1 MSNNCRAIHE
11 TIIRDL
17 IDAVDMI
24 RDTDAEDIL
33 DRSKRSPFASTSLT
47 RMTDNLVCVFPVMV
61 STSLSIDT
69 SIMIMKAI
77 ERKGV
82 VMLQLLFA
90 AYQVTNQEDLASVI
104 NQFHKNIKLNDKMG
118 VDDVIAV
125 MDTIGESV
133 DMKKNYAMIEA
144 VRRDMKNINFY
155 FEQNVNPS
163 SLNDISVKKDPYQGF
178 VMEGF
183 GGNRRDGNGVRKT
196 TELTNSDI
204 KKANELVPS
213 MITVNLTYKNDNG
226 DNIKIESAVIGVKAR
241 LIPVAS
247 NDIINHLMTKVQ
259 DRNWLLQLIRATT
272 REISFTK
279 DFLFAID
286 RAKIDALAHS
296 RRGSSNPM
304 WKVLERRAMGS
315 KLKRLIGASNNYM
328 AITTLAVSQEDVDY
342 AQKQFNTDF
351 SDPSVIDP
359 LFTNLNL
366 MCVCIAD
373 ESLEVAKFMFDTGDG
388 NWENYS
394 FTSLEREDKDNTYK
408 KVINLMTKVAR

>member
-17 IDAVDMI
+17 IDMADMI

-33 DRSKRSPFASTSLT
+33 DRSKRDKFSTTSLA

-82 VMLQLLFA
+82 VMIQLLFS
-90 AYQVTNQEDLASVI
+90 AYQITNERNLADVLA
-104 NQFHKNIKLNDKMG
+104 QFHKNIKLNDKMT

-133 DMKKNYAMIEA
+133 DMKKDYALIEA

-155 FEQNVNPS
+155 FEQNVNPA
-163 SLNDISVKKDPYQGF
+163 SLNSISVKKDPYQGF

-183 GGNRRDGNGVRKT
+183 DRNRNNGVRKT

-213 MITVNLTYKNDNG
+213 MVTVNLTYDGPEGKA
-226 DNIKIESAVIGVKAR
+226 IKIESAVIGVKAR

-259 DRNWLLQLIRATT
+259 DRNWLLQLVRATT

-359 LFTNLNL
+359 LFSNLNL

>member
-17 IDAVDMI
+17 IDMADMI

-33 DRSKRSPFASTSLT
+33 DRSKRDKFSTTSLA

-82 VMLQLLFA
+82 VMIQLLFS
-90 AYQVTNQEDLASVI
+90 AYQITNERNLADVLA
-104 NQFHKNIKLNDKMG
+104 QFHKNIKLNDKMT

-133 DMKKNYAMIEA
+133 DMKKNYALIEA

-155 FEQNVNPS
+155 FEQNVNPN
-163 SLNDISVKKDPYQGF
+163 SLNNISVKKDPYHGF
-178 VMEGF
+178 VTEGY
-183 GGNRRDGNGVRKT
+183 GGNRGGNGVRKT

-213 MITVNLTYKNDNG
+213 MVTVNLTYDGPEGKA
-226 DNIKIESAVIGVKAR
+226 IKIESAVIGVKAR

-259 DRNWLLQLIRATT
+259 DRNWLLQLVRATT

-351 SDPSVIDP
+351 SDPSVVDP
-359 LFTNLNL
+359 LFSNLNL